1 MRWLA
6 LLAIVSALAA
16 CDLDVCREHPPA
28 FELEITVDDDV
39 DGTVTEIEVFIEW
52 ADQQVKRTYVIGD
65 ALDDGMTS
73 IGVELDPPIEEST
86 ELYVLIVGYD
96 DAGDEIARDD
106 ERFDLSPDGCNL
118 FPISLDDI
126 D

>member
-6 LLAIVSALAA
+6 LFAVSWALAA

-39 DGTVTEIEVFIEW
+39 DGTVTDIEVSIEW
-52 ADQQVKRTYVIGD
+52 ADQRVKRTYAIGD
-65 ALDDGMTS
+65 GLDDGMTS
-73 IGVELDPPIEEST
+73 IGVELDPPIAEST
-86 ELYVLIVGYD
+86 KLYVLIVGYD
-96 DAGDEIARDD
+96 DLGDVIARDD

-126 D
+126 E

>member
-1 MRWLA
+1 MRWFV
-6 LLAIVSALAA
+6 LLVLLLSA

-39 DGTVTEIEVFIEW
+39 PGPVTTFDVTIEW
-52 ADQQVKRTYVIGD
+52 ADQRAKRRYEADD
-65 ALDDGMTS
+65 ALADGATS
-73 IGVELDPPIEEST
+73 IGVELDPPITGSES
-86 ELYVLIVGYD
+86 LYVLIVGYD
-96 DAGDEIARDD
+96 AAGTEIARDD
-106 ERFDLSPDGCNL
+106 ETFELSPDGCNL